1 MSEEIAPHDIVVCK
15 TRKGVLLSFTAYEL
29 VSHFPRKSVAEVREV
44 AGSMAHVYVIGRGE
58 EYMVPTKKLSRI
70 DPLQTGNGFAKKIC
84 NTCYV
89 LKPHS
94 RFATNPTGTSELKS
108 SCSNCRPCRRDLAR
122 KTMHQTMQRKA
133 RKLGPKKGT
142 LWKCPICEK
151 RGIVDVTMKVV
162 LDHQRSNGRSRHFLC
177 DNCHTGITCFK
188 NGEFGLRN
196 AISYLEYFE
205 NKSTSSDNGDG

>member
-1 MSEEIAPHDIVVCK
+1 MNETIAPHDIVVCK
-15 TRKGVLLSFTAYEL
+15 TGKGMLLSFTAYEL
-29 VSHFPRKSVAEVREV
+29 VSHFTRKSVAEVREV
-44 AGSMAHVYVIGRGE
+44 DGDMARVYVIGDGE

-94 RFATNPTGTSELKS
+94 RFAVNLTDTSGLKS
-108 SCSNCRPCRRDLAR
+108 SRSSCRLCRRDLAR

-133 RKLGPKKGT
+133 RKFGPKKGT
-142 LWKCPICEK
+142 LWKCPVCEK

-162 LDHQRSNGRSRHFLC
+162 LDYQRSNGRSRRFLC
-177 DNCHTGITCFK
+177 DNCHASLTRFQ

-196 AISYLEYFE
+196 AITYLEQFE
-205 NKSTSSDNGDG
+205 NKSTTSENGDR

>member
-1 MSEEIAPHDIVVCK
+1 MNETIALHDIVVCK
-15 TRKGVLLSFTAYEL
+15 TGKGVLLSFTAYEL
-29 VSHFPRKSVAEVREV
+29 VSHFTRKSVAEVREV
-44 AGSMAHVYVIGRGE
+44 DGDMARVYVIGDGE

-89 LKPHS
+89 LKSHS
-94 RFATNPTGTSELKS
+94 KFAENPTDTNGLNSSRS
-108 SCSNCRPCRRDLAR
+108 SCELCRRALAR
-122 KTMHQTMQRKA
+122 KTMHQAMQRKA

-162 LDHQRSNGRSRHFLC
+162 LDHQRSNGRFRRFLC
-177 DNCHTGITCFK
+177 DNCHTSLASFQ

-196 AISYLEYFE
+196 AITYLEHFE
-205 NKSTSSDNGDG
+205 NKSTTSENGDR